1 VEIEEL
7 AAREA
12 IRDTIA
18 RYAHAADTGTF
29 DALADCF
36 TEDGVLEIAG
46 GPSIEG
52 RAAIREYLGGV
63 GRDLAAET
71 TVPYVRH
78 HVSSTLIEVTG
89 AASAM
94 ARSYFFVITERGP
107 DHWGRYRDMFAA
119 IDGRWLLAHRRAL
132 TDGSTP
138 GSWASGR

>member
-1 VEIEEL
+1 MDLGEL
-7 AAREA
+7 AARES

-18 RYAHAADTGTF
+18 RYAHAADTGKF
-29 DALADCF
+29 DALAECF
-36 TEDGVLEIAG
+36 AEDGVLEIAG
-46 GPSIEG
+46 GPSLVG

-78 HVSSTLIEVTG
+78 QVSSTLIELTG
-89 AASAM
+89 PASAT

-107 DHWGRYRDMFAA
+107 DHWGRYRDTFVSHE
-119 IDGRWLLAHRRAL
+119 GRWLLAHRRAL